1 MEQLV
6 RAVVVLCCGASS
18 VYNTD
23 EDGHSNGVTSASI
36 QAARTAVLGAG
47 RRKSSS
53 SLWHRGTRNPKF
65 SSPAAGHHLI
75 RCFRIHSSFARLYP
89 SLPRRLEVLIY
100 AQIYVLRALDGEVFF
115 ASGGAARRGAREGL
129 SSMSARRLHLF
140 ENFTRR
146 SPQADNNKSI

>member
-1 MEQLV
+1 MV
-6 RAVVVLCCGASS
+6 RELNFVAI
-18 VYNTD
+18 TR
-23 EDGHSNGVTSASI
+23 SADFADRPTCLDLNSG
-36 QAARTAVLGAG
+36 QAARTAVPRRAG
-47 RRKSSS
+47 RRNP
-53 SLWHRGTRNPKF
+53 LRVRGTPNLNFR
-65 SSPAAGHHLI
+65 I

-100 AQIYVLRALDGEVFF
+100 AQIYVLRALDGEIFF